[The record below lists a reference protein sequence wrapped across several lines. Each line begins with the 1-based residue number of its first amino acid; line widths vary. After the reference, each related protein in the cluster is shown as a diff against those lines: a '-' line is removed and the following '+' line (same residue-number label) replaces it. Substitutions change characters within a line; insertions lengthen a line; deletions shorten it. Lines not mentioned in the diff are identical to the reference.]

1 MHLRVAQVFAWGTR
15 LSLLKRNSGSIGDTS
30 LRPAEILSGE
40 DAANPISF
48 PLLTPL
54 AALPTLVSSGRT
66 CWMKLGRMLP
76 WPPLQSHGLQA
87 AEQRDVP
94 GNWRAS
100 LKTS

>member
-1 MHLRVAQVFAWGTR
+1 MHLRVTQVFPRGTR

-66 CWMKLGRMLP
+66 GWMKLVHAPAMGTEGTHVSEKSKP
-76 WPPLQSHGLQA
+76 
-87 AEQRDVP
+87 
-94 GNWRAS
+94 
-100 LKTS
+100 